1 MKLLPSGTL
10 SLGRIRVETQ
20 PEMDSPETRLREA
33 AVVTLESLFACVPA
47 ALIIATSNGRIL
59 RTNESARQMLGY
71 SQEDLEAMEVTNLV
85 HPDDVAA
92 ETAAVQRVMHGHEQ
106 RMETRRRT
114 MSSSGQTLRTI
125 ASHFSIAGM
134 DGPLYACLIHDITPQ
149 VEAETVKQAEAA
161 MYSAASDILGSA
173 ESLEQAIPTV
183 LQALCH
189 SSGWVLG
196 AFWRVDVQTQLLHC
210 RSVWQDIN
218 ETAPFALFNRHTTY
232 APGHDF
238 DTVARL
244 GGDEFAILL
253 PKTDRDGASLTAN
266 RLLEELAT
274 PYELAGH
281 NFGVGASVGMAV
293 LPEHGTDA
301 TALMQRAE
309 AAMNMAKRAGGGQAI
324 YSTSRDQSNSAR
336 LLLTGELR
344 TAIESEQLLLHYQ
357 PKVNLS
363 DGRTEHVE
371 ALVRWQHPERGLIA
385 PDRFIPLAEE
395 TGLVRPLTLWVL
407 NRALSQQRQ
416 WLEEGHDVRVAVNVS
431 ARILHDPELL
441 STVLELLVRWGVE
454 PSRLMIEITESAIMV
469 DPDGAMKSLVAL
481 HAAGVWTSID
491 DFGTG
496 YSSLGYLKHLPVD
509 EIKIDKSFV
518 LDKATNRDDVSIVR
532 SVVTLGH
539 NLGLKVVAEGVD
551 NKRTLD
557 MLGAMDCDMAQ
568 GFYLSRPLPASE
580 MLAWL
585 DGATGPVRRVS

>member
-1 MKLLPSGTL
+1 MRMSWMAPVGARVRLTNRGWDGSMKLLPSGTL
-10 SLGRIRVETQ
+10 SLGRTRLETQ

-33 AVVTLESLFACVPA
+33 TAVTLESLFACELSLSEFVQDGKRSF
-47 ALIIATSNGRIL
+47 T
-59 RTNESARQMLGY
+59 GY
-71 SQEDLEAMEVTNLV
+71 M
-85 HPDDVAA
+85 
-92 ETAAVQRVMHGHEQ
+92 R
-106 RMETRRRT
+106 
-114 MSSSGQTLRTI
+114 
-125 ASHFSIAGM
+125 
-134 DGPLYACLIHDITPQ
+134 DITQ
-149 VEAETVKQAEAA
+149 QQ
-161 MYSAASDILGSA
+161 
-173 ESLEQAIPTV
+173 LEQSALAHQGLHDSLTDLPNRQAFIDRLQTSIPIAHRHDMP
-183 LQALCH
+183 LAL
-189 SSGWVLG
+189 LI
-196 AFWRVDVQTQLLHC
+196 VDLDRFHEV
-210 RSVWQDIN
+210 N
-218 ETAPFALFNRHTTY
+218 ETFGHPIGDRLLQEVSRRLTS
-232 APGHDF
+232 GLHDF
-238 DTVARL
+238 DTLARL

-266 RLLEELAT
+266 RLLEELAA

-281 NFGVGASVGMAV
+281 NFGIGASVGMAA

-309 AAMNMAKRAGGGQAI
+309 AAMNVAKRAGGGQAI

-344 TAIESEQLLLHYQ
+344 TAIESEQLQLHYQ

-407 NRALSQQRQ
+407 NKALSQQRQ
-416 WLEEGHDVRVAVNVS
+416 WLEQGYDVRVAVNVS

-469 DPDGAMKSLVAL
+469 DPDGAMKLLVAL

-518 LDKATNRDDVSIVR
+518 LDMATNRDDVSIVR

-585 DGATGPVRRVS
+585 DGAAGQVRRVS